1 MQDCVRI
8 PKPGEAGFRPL
19 FFSVLDHLRLTI
31 YSLLMAYVAW
41 GFAGLASNVQSLP
54 FFLLLASKLSAHFLP
69 TLKVACYLLRCVLVC
84 LSRFARRARAEQF
97 FVVFLSSSNSPF
109 GFASKGHPQVEVGG
123 ACFFTAT
130 LANSAE

>member
-1 MQDCVRI
+1 MGIRGARFECA
-8 PKPGEAGFRPL
+8 EL
-19 FFSVLDHLRLTI
+19 TVLPSPRLEN
-31 YSLLMAYVAW
+31 A
-41 GFAGLASNVQSLP
+41 N
-54 FFLLLASKLSAHFLP
+54 LSAHFLP